1 MERVK
6 SISVVPEGG
15 ARQTGILSYL
25 APVGSTALLMLGRG
39 RPLGGSIA
47 LAAVMIIGAALLGSR
62 ARQR

>member
-1 MERVK
+1 MARVK

-25 APVGSTALLMLGRG
+25 APVGSTALLMLVSDRALSWG
-39 RPLGGSIA
+39 I